1 MLRLSSLN
9 PMSLFKL
16 FRQAAAALAGER
28 ANARSNPEPR
38 SGAIAVGTGADN
50 EFHMQIDGIPHLFR
64 DEGDRVVHF
73 VAEFDRRIHHTAF
86 GNKLLPDVVPRW
98 SKVRT
103 YDQPGVTP
111 QKVAED
117 VVRDA
122 RKQSIQP
129 ARKSAQPETQPSG
142 AAPDEYAV
150 ARPHVKPRA
159 AEASSSNYTVG
170 KLLEWGE
177 MEFPN
182 RKPKPGGKP
191 TYTSFAV
198 KLETSAGEK
207 VLQGEGLKDVLAS
220 AHCELGERVGIRRL
234 HKEKVPAFDQKT
246 GRPIIDRATNQQKLW
261 DRWVWSI
268 NRIH

>member
-1 MLRLSSLN
+1 
-9 PMSLFKL
+9 MSLLDLIK
-16 FRQAAAALAGER
+16 QAAAAFAGARTDPHESDDG
-28 ANARSNPEPR
+28 NAA
-38 SGAIAVGTGADN
+38 AISVGTGADN

-122 RKQSIQP
+122 RQQSIKP
-129 ARKSAQPETQPSG
+129 AHKGARPETQAD
-142 AAPDEYAV
+142 AARVEQTV
-150 ARPHVKPRA
+150 AEPQAKPRT

-170 KLLEWGE
+170 TLLEWGE

-220 AHCELGERVGIRRL
+220 ARCELGERVGIRRL

-246 GRPIIDRATNQQKLW
+246 GRPIIDRATNQQKFW

>member
-1 MLRLSSLN
+1 
-9 PMSLFKL
+9 MSLFNL
-16 FRQAAAALAGER
+16 FKQAAAALSGER
-28 ANARSNPEPR
+28 ADIQRNPEAHAD
-38 SGAIAVGTGADN
+38 AIPVGTGDDN
-50 EFHMQIDGIPHLFR
+50 EFHMQIDGIPNLFR

-73 VAEFDRRIHHTAF
+73 VAEFDRRIQHTAF
-86 GNKLLPDVVPRW
+86 GHKLLPEVVPRW
-98 SKVRT
+98 SMVRT

-111 QKVAED
+111 QGVAEE
-117 VVRDA
+117 VVRNGRQEAAGDE
-122 RKQSIQP
+122 
-129 ARKSAQPETQPSG
+129 RKSAKSDR
-142 AAPDEYAV
+142 AAQAAAEAGSIASEPQA
-150 ARPHVKPRA
+150 KPRA

-182 RKPKPGGKP
+182 RKPGGKP

-207 VLQGEGLKDVLAS
+207 ILQGEGLKDVLANTR
-220 AHCELGERVGIRRL
+220 CVLGERVGIRRL

-246 GRPIIDRATNQQKLW
+246 GRPIIDRETRQQKLW

>member
-1 MLRLSSLN
+1 
-9 PMSLFKL
+9 MSLLNLLK
-16 FRQAAAALAGER
+16 QAAAAFAGER
-28 ANARSNPEPR
+28 ADPPSNPDACADALP
-38 SGAIAVGTGADN
+38 VGTGADN
-50 EFHMQIDGIPHLFR
+50 EFHMQIDGIPNLFR

-73 VAEFDRRIHHTAF
+73 VAEFDRRIQHTTF
-86 GNKLLPDVVPRW
+86 GNKLLPEVVPRW

-111 QKVAED
+111 QQVAED
-117 VVRDA
+117 VVREA
-122 RKQSIQP
+122 RKQSTEAP
-129 ARKSAQPETQPSG
+129 RKVTKSEPKARAAAQTEHT
-142 AAPDEYAV
+142 V
-150 ARPHVKPRA
+150 AEPQAKPRA

-182 RKPKPGGKP
+182 RKPGGKP

-220 AHCELGERVGIRRL
+220 ARCELGERVGIRRL

-246 GRPIIDRATNQQKLW
+246 GHPIIDRETNQQKFW

>member
-1 MLRLSSLN
+1 
-9 PMSLFKL
+9 MSLFNLIK
-16 FRQAAAALAGER
+16 QAAAALARDR
-28 ANARSNPEPR
+28 AGIRHDQASH
-38 SGAIAVGTGADN
+38 ADMIAVGTGADN
-50 EFHMQIDGIPHLFR
+50 EFHMQIDGIPNLFR

-73 VAEFDRRIHHTAF
+73 VAEFDRRIQHTAF
-86 GNKLLPDVVPRW
+86 GNKLLPEVVPRW

-103 YDQPGVTP
+103 YGQPGVTP
-111 QKVAED
+111 QGVAEE
-117 VVRDA
+117 VVRNA
-122 RKQSIQP
+122 KQQAGGGQRKAAKSDKPAQAAAESESI
-129 ARKSAQPETQPSG
+129 ASEAQ
-142 AAPDEYAV
+142 A
-150 ARPHVKPRA
+150 KPRA
-159 AEASSSNYTVG
+159 AEAASSNYTVG

-182 RKPKPGGKP
+182 RKPGGKP

-207 VLQGEGLKDVLAS
+207 ILQGEGLKDVLAN
-220 AHCELGERVGIRRL
+220 ARCELGERVGIRRL

-246 GRPIIDRATNQQKLW
+246 GRPIIDRETRQQKLW

>member
-1 MLRLSSLN
+1 VLRLSSLN

-50 EFHMQIDGIPHLFR
+50 EFHMQINGIPHLFR

-103 YDQPGVTP
+103 YDQPGTTP
-111 QKVAED
+111 QKVAEG

-122 RKQSIQP
+122 RRHSTELS
-129 ARKSAQPETQPSG
+129 RKSAPSETQSG
-142 AAPDEYAV
+142 EAAHAERTV
-150 ARPHVKPRA
+150 AQPHLKARA
-159 AEASSSNYTVG
+159 ADASSSNYTVG

-182 RKPKPGGKP
+182 RKPGGKP

-220 AHCELGERVGIRRL
+220 SHCELGERVGIRRL